1 MTTKYQTTTEER
13 LSEKIADFVSDPFF
27 AAPTVVANAK
37 QQNAYYRSKT
47 FSVNGGINPL
57 ADAAAPIFAIVNKLK
72 NSTAALDLIQLFYD
86 LTHEVKAFEQRA
98 QIQGYRANTILA
110 ARYVLCALLD
120 ETILTTEWGK
130 SSEWLRQNLI
140 SSLHVETD
148 RNEKFFI
155 ILERS
160 CQDPA
165 THIDLL
171 ELLYFCLSLGFA
183 GKYRDINNGHE
194 YIGKISDELY
204 QVIQQQRGEFPKYL
218 TLEQPVKQRK
228 TKTKLKPKLWPIVL
242 TTFLTVII
250 MFFMYFS
257 FDHAL
262 NNSMTTLNQ
271 ILNQLQNPSINHEVK
286 G

>member
-1 MTTKYQTTTEER
+1 MTTKYQTVTEER
-13 LSEKIADFVSDPFF
+13 LNEKISDFVSDPFF
-27 AAPTVVANAK
+27 AAPAVVPR

-86 LTHEVKAFEQRA
+86 LTHEIKAFEQRA
-98 QIQGYRANTILA
+98 QIQGYRPNTIMA

-120 ETILTTEWGK
+120 ETILTTPWGK

-140 SSLHVETD
+140 SSLHGEAD
-148 RNEKFFI
+148 RNEKFFL

-160 CQDPA
+160 CQDA
-165 THIDLL
+165 STHIDLL
-171 ELLYFCLSLGFA
+171 ELLYFCMSLGFA
-183 GKYRDINNGHE
+183 GKYRETNNGHE
-194 YIGKISDELY
+194 YLGKISDELY
-204 QVIQQQRGEFPKYL
+204 QVIQQQRGEFPKHL
-218 TLEQPVKQRK
+218 TLEQPAKQHK
-228 TKTKLKPKLWPIVL
+228 TKTKLKLKVWPIVL
-242 TTFLTVII
+242 TTLLTLII
-250 MFFMYFS
+250 MCFMYFS

-262 NNSMTTLNQ
+262 NNSMSTLNQ
-271 ILNQLQNPSINHEVK
+271 ILNQLQNPSINYGVK